1 MKVLMKSFSIIHHF
15 VDNPNELLDNYP
27 VVAKRI
33 GKYSVDYLNVPATF
47 DIESSSFYDTET
59 NEKRAVMY
67 AWVFGVNGRCVRG
80 RTWNE
85 FHALLDFI
93 TDGLSVS
100 QDKRLVVYIHNFS
113 YEFQFIRK
121 HFNWIKVFSLSERQP
136 IYAVTDTGIEFRCS
150 YLLSGYSLEMV
161 GKNLRTYKVNK
172 MVGDLD
178 YDLLRLPI
186 TPLTDTEWGYI
197 LNDGLVVMAFIQEEI
212 DRLGTIV
219 DLPITKTGYVRN
231 YCRERCLTI
240 DVGYQKLVHSLTLEP
255 NEYSKLK
262 EAFAGGFTH
271 ANHNWVDKNIFVG
284 KTVNG
289 KEIKSIGSYDLTSSY
304 PTVMVSEMFPM
315 SKGLRIKPRSQDQFF
330 DYLQKYCCLITV
342 RFHNIDEIF
351 SHEHYI
357 SKSKCLLCENDVV
370 DNGRVVS
377 ADDII
382 ITLTELDFDII
393 RKTYSFEYFQVIDMW
408 IYRKSYIP
416 REFVMCVLGLY
427 ADKTKLKGV
436 AGEEIRYLKSKEML
450 NSLYGMCVTDIC
462 RDDIVYEDGL
472 WTTESCNV
480 EKVLQ
485 KYNENTQRFISY
497 PWGVWVTA
505 YARYNLWKILIQLN
519 EDYVYADTDSLKIIN
534 YEKYIPIIEKYNR
547 DITEKIKKCLA
558 FNRIDASYA
567 KPKNNKG
574 EIKPL
579 GVWDFEG
586 SLTRFKTLGAK
597 RYIYEHNSELTLTI
611 SGVNKETGIQY
622 LKDKY
627 KTPVKIFNA
636 FKDNLEFPSTYV
648 NSDGLEKR
656 GCGKLT
662 HTYLDEM
669 YEGYAI
675 DYLGNKSF
683 YREFSGTHLELT
695 TYSMSMDE
703 AFLSYLLKGTASW
716 LC

>member
-1 MKVLMKSFSIIHHF
+1 MKNFTIMNTFSNHINDLIDAF
-15 VDNPNELLDNYP
+15 EKVP
-27 VVAKRI
+27 KRI
-33 GKYSVDYLNVPATF
+33 GKYNIYYYNVPCVF
-47 DIESSSFYDTET
+47 DIEASSFYDQET

-67 AWVFGVNGRCVRG
+67 AWVFGINGKCVRG
-80 RTWNE
+80 RTWKE
-85 FHALLDFI
+85 FHVLLSFLVDI
-93 TDGLSVS
+93 LRL
-100 QDKRLVVYIHNFS
+100 DKNNRLIIYVHNLS
-113 YEFQFIRK
+113 YEFQFIRN
-121 HFNWIKVFSLSERQP
+121 HFNWSKVFSLSERQP
-136 IYAVTDTGIEFRCS
+136 IYAVTDDGIEFRCS

-161 GKNLRTYKVNK
+161 GKNLKKYKVQK

-186 TPLTDTEWGYI
+186 TPLTDLEWGYI

-212 DRLGTIV
+212 ERLGTIV

-231 YCRERCLTI
+231 YCRERCLRM
-240 DVGYQKLVHSLTLEP
+240 DNSYQKLVHTLTLESS
-255 NEYSKLK
+255 EYSKLK

-271 ANHNWVDKNIFVG
+271 ANHNWVGKNIFVG
-284 KTVNG
+284 KTINNV
-289 KEIKSIGSYDLTSSY
+289 EIKSIGSYDLTSSY

-315 SKGLRIKPRSQDQFF
+315 SKGAHIRPKSQDRFY
-330 DYLQKYCCLITV
+330 DYLTKYCCLITV
-342 RFHNIDEIF
+342 RYHNIDEIF
-351 SHEHYI
+351 HYEHYI

-382 ITLTELDFDII
+382 MTITELDFDII
-393 RKTYSFEYFQVIDMW
+393 RKTYSYEYFQVLDMW
-408 IYRKSYIP
+408 IYKKCYIP
-416 REFVMCVLGLY
+416 REFVLCVLGLY
-427 ADKTKLKGV
+427 SDKTKLKGI

-472 WTTESCNV
+472 WSTESCNI
-480 EKVLQ
+480 EQ
-485 KYNENTQRFISY
+485 TIAKYNDNPQRFISY

-519 EDYVYADTDSLKIIN
+519 NDYVYADTDSLKIIN
-534 YEKYIPIIEKYNR
+534 YEKYIPIINKYN
-547 DITEKIKKCLA
+547 DEIVKKVKQCLA
-558 FNRIDASYA
+558 FNRIDYTYA

-574 EIKPL
+574 EVKPM

-586 SLTRFKTLGAK
+586 SLSKFKTLGAK
-597 RYIYEHNSELTLTI
+597 RYIYEHDGELTLTI
-611 SGVNKETGIQY
+611 SGVNKATGVQF

-627 KTPVKIFNA
+627 KTTTKIFNA
-636 FKDNLEFPSTYV
+636 FKENLEFPAIYLD
-648 NSDGLEKR
+648 NNGQEKK

-662 HTYLDEM
+662 HTYLDNM

-675 DYLGNKSF
+675 DYLGNKDF

-703 AFLSYLLKGTASW
+703 AFLSYLMKGTASW

>member
-1 MKVLMKSFSIIHHF
+1 MKTMKSFTITNHF
-15 VDNPNELLDNYP
+15 LNNPNELFDYFET
-27 VVAKRI
+27 VTKRI
-33 GKYSVDYLNVPATF
+33 GKYSVDYLNVPCVF
-47 DIESSSFYDTET
+47 DIEASSFYDTET

-67 AWVFGVNGRCVRG
+67 AWVFGINGKCVRG
-80 RTWNE
+80 RTWKE
-85 FHALLDFI
+85 FHVLLNSIVDKYN
-93 TDGLSVS
+93 LSK
-100 QDKRLVVYIHNFS
+100 DKRLVIYVHNLS

-161 GKNLRTYKVNK
+161 GNNLKKYKVKK

-212 DRLGTIV
+212 ERLGTII

-231 YCRERCLTI
+231 YCRERCLTLTNS
-240 DVGYQKLVHSLTLEP
+240 YQKLVHSLTLEP
-255 NEYSKLK
+255 HEYDKLK
-262 EAFAGGFTH
+262 EAFAGGYTH
-271 ANHNWVDKNIFVG
+271 ANHNWVGKNIFVG
-284 KTVNG
+284 KTVNS
-289 KEIKSIGSYDLTSSY
+289 IDIHSIGSYDLTSSY
-304 PTVMVSEMFPM
+304 PTVMVSEKFPM
-315 SKGLRIKPRSQDQFF
+315 SKGLRVKISSQEQFNNF
-330 DYLQKYCCLITV
+330 LNKYCCLITI

-351 SHEHYI
+351 TYEHYI
-357 SKSKCLLCENDVV
+357 SKSKCLLCENDIV

-382 ITLTELDFDII
+382 ITITELDFDII
-393 RKTYSFEYFQVIDMW
+393 RKTYSFEYYQVLDMY
-408 IYRKSYIP
+408 IYQKSYIP
-416 REFVMCVLGLY
+416 REFVLCVLGLY

-436 AGEEIRYLKSKEML
+436 EGEEIRYLKSKEML

-462 RDDIVYEDGL
+462 RDEIVYDNDL
-472 WTTESCNV
+472 WTTESCNITRT
-480 EKVLQ
+480 LT
-485 KYNENTQRFISY
+485 KYNDNPQRFISY

-519 EDYVYADTDSLKIIN
+519 NDYVYADTDSLKIIN
-534 YEKYIPIIEKYNR
+534 YEKYIPIISKYN
-547 DITEKIKKCLA
+547 DEIISKIKKCLA
-558 FNRIDASYA
+558 FNNIDSSYC

-586 SLTRFKTLGAK
+586 SLSKFKTLGAK
-597 RYIYEHNSELTLTI
+597 RYIYEHDGKLTLTI
-611 SGVNKETGIQY
+611 SGVNKQTGVQY
-622 LKDKY
+622 LIDKY
-627 KTPVKIFNA
+627 KTPLKIFNA
-636 FKDNLEFPSTYV
+636 FKDNLEFPALYTDKS
-648 NSDGLEKR
+648 GEEKR

-662 HTYLDEM
+662 HTYIDEIF
-669 YEGYAI
+669 EGYAI
-675 DYLGNKSF
+675 DYLGNKAY
-683 YREFSGTHLELT
+683 YREFSATHLELT

-703 AFLSYLLKGTASW
+703 AFLSYLTKGTGNW

>member
-1 MKVLMKSFSIIHHF
+1 MKIMRNFTITNHF
-15 VDNPNELLDNYP
+15 IDNVNDLLEQFEI
-27 VVAKRI
+27 VTKRI
-33 GKYSVDYLNVPATF
+33 GKYSVNYLNVPSVF
-47 DIESSSFYDTET
+47 DIEASSFYDTDT
-59 NEKRAVMY
+59 GEKRAVMY
-67 AWVFGVNGRCVRG
+67 AWVFGLNGKCIRG
-80 RTWNE
+80 RTWKE
-85 FHALLDFI
+85 FHVLLD
-93 TDGLSVS
+93 TLVETYNLSK
-100 QDKRLVVYIHNFS
+100 DNRLVIYVHNLS

-121 HFNWIKVFSLSERQP
+121 HFNWVKVFSLSERQP

-161 GKNLRTYKVNK
+161 GKNLKKYSVKK

-212 DRLGTIV
+212 DRLGTII

-231 YCRERCLTI
+231 YCRERCLKL
-240 DVGYQKLVHSLTLEP
+240 DVSYQKLVHSLTLDAH
-255 NEYSKLK
+255 EYQKLK

-271 ANHNWVDKNIFVG
+271 ANHNWVGKNIFVG
-284 KTVNG
+284 KTINSVS
-289 KEIKSIGSYDLTSSY
+289 ISSIGSYDLTSSY
-304 PTVMVSEMFPM
+304 PTVMVSEKFPM
-315 SKGLRIKPRSQDQFF
+315 SKGQRVKVKTQEQFNT
-330 DYLQKYCCLITV
+330 YLQKYCCLMTI
-342 RFHNIDEIF
+342 RFHNIDEMF
-351 SHEHYI
+351 TYEHYI
-357 SKSKCLLCENDVV
+357 SKSKCLLCENDIS

-393 RKTYSFEYFQVIDMW
+393 RKTYSFEYFQVLDMY
-408 IYRKSYIP
+408 IYQKSYIP
-416 REFVMCVLGLY
+416 REFVLCVLGLY

-436 AGEEIRYLKSKEML
+436 EGEEIRYLKSKEML

-462 RDDIVYEDGL
+462 RDEIVYEDDN
-472 WTTESCNV
+472 WTTESCNIDRT
-480 EKVLQ
+480 LQ
-485 KYNENTQRFISY
+485 KYNDNTQRFISY

-519 EDYVYADTDSLKIIN
+519 NDYVYADTDSLKIIN

-547 DITEKIKKCLA
+547 EIILKVKKCLS
-558 FNRIDASYA
+558 FNRLDITYA

-574 EIKPL
+574 EVKPL

-586 SLTRFKTLGAK
+586 SLTKFKTLGAK
-597 RYIYEHNSELTLTI
+597 RYIYEHNTELTLTI
-611 SGVNKETGIQY
+611 SGVNKQTGVQF

-627 KTPVKIFNA
+627 KTPTKIFNA
-636 FKDNLEFPSTYV
+636 FKDNLEFPATYLDS
-648 NSDGLEKR
+648 NGLEKR

-669 YEGYAI
+669 FEGYAI

-683 YREFSGTHLELT
+683 YREFSATHLELT

-703 AFLSYLLKGTASW
+703 AFISYLMKGTASW